1 MKTLI
6 SVLLLATSVAFA
18 QDKPKPA
25 APPPAPAPVVAP
37 VLTDT
42 EKLAYFKAH
51 DELLAASQNAQAAN
65 QTATQKQAAV
75 QDAVKALSDACGKD
89 FSPSADAKGD
99 LVCVANPK
107 PEVKK

>member
-25 APPPAPAPVVAP
+25 PKPP

-89 FSPSADAKGD
+89 FAPSADAKGD
-99 LVCVANPK
+99 LVCVANPV
-107 PEVKK
+107 PAKK